1 MVTFENKHF
10 INIPKWLP
18 SFWWFLS
25 LILLVSASFCE
36 ISGSYFWEKS
46 QNQQNVQ
53 NLIIAKLN
61 PPNPL
66 NVDVISLLHKLC
78 LTKPFPVVTFV
89 EQIKTRKAWKV
100 GKRSPFLPSYYLSS
114 QYLSRSI
121 YHEIFCISQTKTY
134 VSVNTNIFCSFVLQI
149 KSFIN
154 LAIKFNS
161 Q

>member
-18 SFWWFLS
+18 SFWWFFS

-46 QNQQNVQ
+46 QNQQNLQ

-61 PPNPL
+61 PLNPL
-66 NVDVISLLHKLC
+66 NVDIIFLLHKLC
-78 LTKPFPVVTFV
+78 LTKSFAVVTFV
-89 EQIKTRKAWKV
+89 EQIKSWQTL
-100 GKRSPFLPSYYLSS
+100 SLPPLLLLPTENGIKYHHN
-114 QYLSRSI
+114 I

-154 LAIKFNS
+154 LAIRFNS